1 MSNLKQIM
9 TLTFLFLSLCLS
21 ACTKPIQDVSIKTET
36 SSAISEP
43 SIIKPSEEN
52 SMQGSDVSKNTTN
65 EHITQVLSSGAVSYT
80 HLTLPTNSLV

>member
-52 SMQGSDVSKNTTN
+52 SMQGSDVSLFRLPCKNQN
-65 EHITQVLSSGAVSYT
+65 CRKCLGEDM
-80 HLTLPTNSLV
+80 

>member
-1 MSNLKQIM
+1 MCDVKFETDYDID
-9 TLTFLFLSLCLS
+9 FLFLSLCLS

-52 SMQGSDVSKNTTN
+52 SMQGSDVSKILQMST
-65 EHITQVLSSGAVSYT
+65 
-80 HLTLPTNSLV
+80 